1 VQYLAN
7 NNSFFEVALETG
19 STQDTTTG
27 VCPDPGQIFLADG
40 GNNTSPGP
48 GPVPVLTSTRDD
60 GADPAQGWNAGDKVA
75 TLTGTPVTQVFD
87 VTIPVT
93 MALGNYEIVAAENN
107 NDIQCGN
114 SYPVSQQQHHLIQ
127 INYSGSTPSL
137 TISKNSIGDS
147 AQSGDLILWEIAYT
161 AINDGAITIADTIPA
176 NTVLAGASPYLQSI
190 STGGVLTGANAPGSP
205 ITWVITAAQTAAA
218 PTGYVWF
225 LTTVTSNPG
234 SGYIPNTGT
243 ADSALGPLT
252 SNAVSVQVGGDFELT
267 KSILNTV
274 LPLASGGTVTYA
286 LNYTIGQSSLQTFD
300 SYNNVTAPTTTALGT
315 QVVGFDGTGFV
326 NGATGASTTYDSW
339 TVQSNTS
346 APVGAPGDGNYID
359 VETDLP
365 NMSNT
370 DGYQTLLRGTP
381 NINNCAGS
389 GTWIVQGNIDIPST
403 LQAGDTGANGNNNG
417 TGEDGSLVLLDE
429 PTGPDA
435 GFSVIAILSID
446 DNPGNLALQING
458 TGSAYAI
465 VKTANSNGTG
475 TAAAPG
481 SGAFQDPNMNQT
493 LNYLS
498 FNTWYN
504 VKAQITYAA
513 GTYTISVKAWP
524 VGDAE
529 PAGYDITY
537 TTTTAV
543 LPCQTNWEY
552 GWEGD
557 PTSAAGPT
565 YSAGR
570 QFYTNLSLIEADP
583 VVNPVITDTLPAGE
597 TYTGVVGTSQV
608 PNSTAPFLKWNIG
621 GAQPVTVYDLT
632 GAITY
637 TASVT
642 CLPPTQVNFAE
653 IAGTVSGSA
662 QTLLSNSV
670 TLDVTG
676 CTTPTNT
683 ATNSATNTVTNTPTL
698 TDTQTPT
705 NTPTYTATSTA
716 TNTTTNTATNTN
728 THTPTNTATPTPTS
742 TSTNTPTNTPTF
754 TPTVTPTNTATNTW
768 TPTAI
773 ITPTYT
779 NTPTETPTSTA
790 TNTATLTDTETTTNT
805 ATDTATATVTVTPTD
820 TATLTDTAT
829 PTNTATDTATATVT
843 VTPTDTATLTDTA
856 TPTNT
861 VTNTAIITST
871 YTNTPTNSATSTNT
885 QTPTNTATNT
895 ATETTTFTDTSTA
908 THTSTNTATNTAT
921 LTNTVTTSNT
931 PTNTATSTPTSAPTV
946 MIQKKAS
953 ASTVNPGGSL
963 TYDVFLSVSGA
974 PAFNVMVQD
983 TLPANETFMSFETP
997 TPAVAVTPSQSGQ
1010 VLSWNFNTLP
1020 VGNYQLPYQV
1030 SVSNQASSSTPL
1042 VNQAWVTYMGGAPIT
1057 ASSSVTVLGL
1067 YTVQVDIYNSAGEVV
1082 KTILVQSVSQPINN
1096 ITLSTS
1102 NLITTLQGPG
1112 STINI
1117 FYNGILIGTWDG
1129 SNNSGN
1135 PVTNGNYMIKVDS
1148 TSPAGVVT
1156 SVQQQA
1162 TVNRALSNITATI
1175 YNSSGEVVRTLYNL
1189 VSDAVDSQMTNV
1201 NLSSSVITPGVVT
1214 SGNTSSLRIIVDTS
1228 GTPVT
1233 LVWDGTNN
1241 SATVVSPGTYT
1252 IQLHWDNGQGGTTDI
1267 SRTVIVIAGGGTSGE
1282 VVAEPNVLQTGQ
1294 MTTTF
1299 NGIGI
1304 INATALNVKIY
1315 TIAGQLIPVNLV
1327 QTPGMPIAEWN
1338 AAGFASG
1345 IYIAVVQAQNS
1356 NGGIIQTQTLKILVL
1371 H

>member
-1 VQYLAN
+1 MVKRKLQFILKRFNAGIVFAVLCVLLLPSMALAQETVSSVTVSSINPAPGSVLGVTVVYCQNATN
-7 NNSFFEVALETG
+7 NNSFFLVALVPSS
-19 STQDTTTG
+19 STTLAGT
-27 VCPDPGQIFLADG
+27 CPVPGQRFLVDG
-40 GNNTSPGP
+40 ANPPGP
-48 GPVPVLTSTRDD
+48 TSLGPPPVLTSTRND
-60 GADPAQGWNAGDKVA
+60 GADPGPGQGWNAQDTVA
-75 TLTGTPVTQVFD
+75 TLTCPMTQVFD

-93 MALGNYEIVAAENN
+93 MAIGAYNIVVAANLNN
-107 NDIQCGN
+107 IQCGN
-114 SYPVSQQQHHLIQ
+114 SYPPTQQQHAHIG

-137 TISKNSIGDS
+137 TISKTSNGDS
-147 AQSGDLILWEIAYT
+147 AQVPDLVLWEIAYT
-161 AINDGAITIADTIPA
+161 EINDGAITIADTIPP
-176 NTVLAGASPYLQSI
+176 NTILAGTGPPYTASI
-190 STGGVLTGANAPGSP
+190 STDGTLTGANAPGSP
-205 ITWVITAAQTAAA
+205 ITWVIPATETAAA

-274 LPLASGGTVTYA
+274 LSLASGGTVTYA

-504 VKAQITYAA
+504 VKAQIIDAA

-608 PNSTAPFLKWNIG
+608 PNSTAPFLKWNI
-621 GAQPVTVYDLT
+621 
-632 GAITY
+632 
-637 TASVT
+637 
-642 CLPPTQVNFAE
+642 C
-653 IAGTVSGSA
+653 
-662 QTLLSNSV
+662 
-670 TLDVTG
+670 
-676 CTTPTNT
+676 
-683 ATNSATNTVTNTPTL
+683 
-698 TDTQTPT
+698 
-705 NTPTYTATSTA
+705 
-716 TNTTTNTATNTN
+716 
-728 THTPTNTATPTPTS
+728 
-742 TSTNTPTNTPTF
+742 
-754 TPTVTPTNTATNTW
+754 
-768 TPTAI
+768 
-773 ITPTYT
+773 
-779 NTPTETPTSTA
+779 
-790 TNTATLTDTETTTNT
+790 
-805 ATDTATATVTVTPTD
+805 
-820 TATLTDTAT
+820 
-829 PTNTATDTATATVT
+829 
-843 VTPTDTATLTDTA
+843 
-856 TPTNT
+856 
-861 VTNTAIITST
+861 
-871 YTNTPTNSATSTNT
+871 
-885 QTPTNTATNT
+885 
-895 ATETTTFTDTSTA
+895 
-908 THTSTNTATNTAT
+908 
-921 LTNTVTTSNT
+921 
-931 PTNTATSTPTSAPTV
+931 
-946 MIQKKAS
+946 
-953 ASTVNPGGSL
+953 
-963 TYDVFLSVSGA
+963 
-974 PAFNVMVQD
+974 
-983 TLPANETFMSFETP
+983 
-997 TPAVAVTPSQSGQ
+997 
-1010 VLSWNFNTLP
+1010 
-1020 VGNYQLPYQV
+1020 
-1030 SVSNQASSSTPL
+1030 
-1042 VNQAWVTYMGGAPIT
+1042 
-1057 ASSSVTVLGL
+1057 
-1067 YTVQVDIYNSAGEVV
+1067 
-1082 KTILVQSVSQPINN
+1082 
-1096 ITLSTS
+1096 
-1102 NLITTLQGPG
+1102 
-1112 STINI
+1112 
-1117 FYNGILIGTWDG
+1117 
-1129 SNNSGN
+1129 
-1135 PVTNGNYMIKVDS
+1135 
-1148 TSPAGVVT
+1148 
-1156 SVQQQA
+1156 
-1162 TVNRALSNITATI
+1162 
-1175 YNSSGEVVRTLYNL
+1175 
-1189 VSDAVDSQMTNV
+1189 
-1201 NLSSSVITPGVVT
+1201 
-1214 SGNTSSLRIIVDTS
+1214 
-1228 GTPVT
+1228 
-1233 LVWDGTNN
+1233 
-1241 SATVVSPGTYT
+1241 
-1252 IQLHWDNGQGGTTDI
+1252 
-1267 SRTVIVIAGGGTSGE
+1267 
-1282 VVAEPNVLQTGQ
+1282 
-1294 MTTTF
+1294 
-1299 NGIGI
+1299 
-1304 INATALNVKIY
+1304 
-1315 TIAGQLIPVNLV
+1315 
-1327 QTPGMPIAEWN
+1327 
-1338 AAGFASG
+1338 
-1345 IYIAVVQAQNS
+1345 
-1356 NGGIIQTQTLKILVL
+1356 
-1371 H
+1371 